1 MKILTRV
8 AAVLAAAAIATPAFA
23 CGLKQTTADAK
34 ADPHATVAQA
44 PQADEAKAQPQ
55 HDQKSDEAQPKTAS
69 IDEKDR
75 KVAQK

>member
-34 ADPHATVAQA
+34 ADHAPVAQA
-44 PQADEAKAQPQ
+44 PKADEAKAQPQ
-55 HDQKSDEAQPKTAS
+55 HDQKSAEAQPKAAE
-69 IDEKDR
+69 EKDR

>member
-8 AAVLAAAAIATPAFA
+8 ATVLAAAAIATPAFA

-34 ADPHATVAQA
+34 ADHATVAQA
-44 PQADEAKAQPQ
+44 PKGDEAKAQPQ
-55 HDQKSDEAQPKTAS
+55 QDPRSTEAQPKAAAAGER
-69 IDEKDR
+69 DQ